1 MSNSSVLTAV
11 PSIRRWKESFVYQTQ
26 ENKRKGVGSIR
37 WSGQNQLV
45 YLVERDSGHTLGL
58 ASFSSLYLDVNG
70 HDAVVIGGEAL
81 VVIFDAMPPTHIPR
95 FWDMWLCTP
104 SMQPYHSRH
113 VQHPSACRLA
123 RRDWLTRQQQQQ
135 PIRKTER
142 SNISRSCDVRLQN
155 SAALVPLDP
164 LLGQASKQP
173 TTQAAIRSIRV
184 QRGWGLTD
192 GQLDDGWQALVRLDG
207 GARATSASLVLPG
220 GRRTRQRG
228 HGRQT
233 RRDSAPARWVPP
245 DQVLDDLGGGSAGVI
260 RSAMS
265 GREVGPL
272 PRFEDLWS
280 SQGIR
285 QASQVGGVLQE

>member
-113 VQHPSACRLA
+113 VQHPS
-123 RRDWLTRQQQQQ
+123 
-135 PIRKTER
+135 
-142 SNISRSCDVRLQN
+142 V
-155 SAALVPLDP
+155 
-164 LLGQASKQP
+164 
-173 TTQAAIRSIRV
+173 
-184 QRGWGLTD
+184 
-192 GQLDDGWQALVRLDG
+192 
-207 GARATSASLVLPG
+207 G
-220 GRRTRQRG
+220 GRIRGRTRARKKHQPFGRPQQRNAAP
-228 HGRQT
+228 
-233 RRDSAPARWVPP
+233 RR
-245 DQVLDDLGGGSAGVI
+245 
-260 RSAMS
+260 
-265 GREVGPL
+265 
-272 PRFEDLWS
+272 
-280 SQGIR
+280 
-285 QASQVGGVLQE
+285 